1 MSELE
6 IFEAANLD
14 AGENATA
21 NPPDS
26 TPEPEEGQIP
36 EAEEILNVSLGDQ
49 AEDPEEE
56 QSREAPPWVQKL
68 RKSHRE
74 LTKANRELQAELKK
88 RQTVET
94 KPTVLGA
101 KPTLEGHDYDSDQY
115 EAALENWYEQKR
127 AFEAEEAKKQAAQA
141 ESENAWKSKLQD
153 YSKQRERLKVQD
165 FEDAENVAQEV
176 FSVTQQGIILQG
188 SDQSAMLIYALGKNH
203 EKARELA
210 KITDPVKFAF
220 AVAKL
225 EKDLK
230 VTKRQPSA
238 APEKTISSPGKG
250 LSTVDSTLEKL
261 RSEAA
266 KTGNYSKV
274 VAYKNQL
281 KNKRG

>member
-1 MSELE
+1 MSDLE
-6 IFEAANLD
+6 ILD
-14 AGENATA
+14 ALKPENGEGISA
-21 NPPDS
+21 DQLEG

-36 EAEEILNVSLGDQ
+36 ESEEILNVSLGDQ
-49 AEDPEEE
+49 AEPEEE
-56 QSREAPPWVQKL
+56 EHTKEAPPWVQKL

-74 LTKANRELQAELKK
+74 LTRANRELQAELKK
-88 RQTVET
+88 RQEVEV
-94 KPTVLGA
+94 KPISLGA
-101 KPTLEGHDYDSDQY
+101 KPTLEGLDYDSEKY
-115 EAALENWYEQKR
+115 EEALENWYEQKR
-127 AFEAEEAKKQAAQA
+127 AYEAEEAKKRAAQA

-165 FEDAENVAQEV
+165 FEDAEIVAQEV

-188 SDQSAMLIYALGKNH
+188 SEQSAMLIYALGKNQ

-210 KITDPVKFAF
+210 KISDPVKFAF

-238 APEKTISSPGKG
+238 APEKTIASPGKG
-250 LSTVDSTLEKL
+250 VSTVDATLERL
-261 RSEAA
+261 RTEAE

-274 VAYKNQL
+274 IAYKNQL